1 MIILQSN
8 KLIQIINN
16 VKLLFNMLFADCFWK
31 MKNHG
36 LLYIQ
41 NQHGLLTLEIFSVS
55 EQYAGTYTCTATNS
69 EGEVTCSGHLNVLG
83 TEREAS
89 PELDLSPK
97 FMTPLQD
104 ISVTAGDEVVFT
116 CLAKGNPM
124 PHFKW

>member
-1 MIILQSN
+1 MYD
-8 KLIQIINN
+8 
-16 VKLLFNMLFADCFWK
+16 LL
-31 MKNHG
+31 
-36 LLYIQ
+36 Q

-69 EGEVTCSGHLNVLG
+69 EGEVSCSAHLNVLG

-97 FMTPLQD
+97 FMTPLSD
-104 ISVTAGDEVVFT
+104 ISVTAGEEVVFT

-124 PHFKW
+124 PHFKC

>member
-1 MIILQSN
+1 
-8 KLIQIINN
+8 
-16 VKLLFNMLFADCFWK
+16 

-69 EGEVTCSGHLNVLG
+69 EGEVTCSGHFNVLG